1 MIPQNKIEEVQAAS
15 DIVEV
20 VEEFGVRLKPSG
32 SRYKGLCPFHEEKTP
47 SFSVDPGKNLY
58 YCFGCQRG
66 GNLFT
71 FVQEM
76 EGASFVESVRLLA
89 ERVGITLPE
98 EEGDREAQTEAE
110 SIYNALRFAARYY
123 YEQLT
128 QSEAGRPALRY
139 LKDRGFTPETI
150 KHFGLGYA
158 LDGWE
163 NLLTAA
169 EEHHIA
175 PDVLEKAGL
184 VKRRKKGTGHYDVF
198 RGRVLFPILS
208 HIGKVLGFGGRI
220 LDDDAD
226 QPKYINSPETQ
237 VYNKRRVLYGL
248 HRAKQ
253 AIRRAEEVLLVEG
266 YTDVT
271 ALHQAGVEN
280 VVASSGTALTEGQVK
295 LLGRYASR
303 ILLLYDADTA
313 GATAALR
320 GADVILEEGMAPYV
334 VPLPGGDD
342 PDSYVLE
349 HGGDVFQAYV
359 KEHNQDFISFRYVQ
373 AQQEGAL
380 DTPEGEASVMHAVM
394 ESVARIP
401 DPLMQETYL
410 RRASE
415 VMKVPDIRLHE
426 VLETIGEQQERKA
439 RRGRRREEKEK
450 TVRDEDASSS
460 VPAKAQENRAVS
472 RQDAKPEPLPPEKL
486 LHRLMLE
493 RGLPLVEFILGSMAL
508 DEFTEGTSRSMAAA
522 LLDMYEN
529 EKVDVQHFLG
539 GSEGQAA
546 QRLASEVMMNAHEAS
561 GGWQGH
567 DINVPALNEDPYE
580 AAASAMT
587 LLKLRRVEE
596 AIARQK
602 DKMYR
607 ASKEDV
613 DLQEMQREMM
623 ELHRFRKKIEARSF
637 LDEDLA

>member
-1 MIPQNKIEEVQAAS
+1 MIPQNKIEEVRAAS

-32 SRYKGLCPFHEEKTP
+32 SRYKGLCPFHEERTP
-47 SFSVDPGKNLY
+47 SFSVDPEQNLY
-58 YCFGCQRG
+58 YCFGCQEG
-66 GNLFT
+66 GNIFT

-89 ERVGITLPE
+89 EQAGIALPE

-110 SIYNALRFAARYY
+110 SIYNALRFAGRYY
-123 YEQLT
+123 YDQLT

-158 LDGWE
+158 PDGWE
-163 NLLTAA
+163 NLLAAA
-169 EEHHIA
+169 EEQHIA
-175 PDVLEKAGL
+175 PEILEKAGL
-184 VKRRKKGTGHYDVF
+184 VKRRKKGTGYYDVF

-220 LDDDAD
+220 LEDDAD
-226 QPKYINSPETQ
+226 QPKYINSPETK

-248 HRAKQ
+248 HQAKQ

-280 VVASSGTALTEGQVK
+280 VVASSGTALTEEQVK
-295 LLGRYASR
+295 LLGRYANR
-303 ILLLYDADTA
+303 ILLLYDADAA

-320 GADVILEEGMAPYV
+320 GTDVILEEGLAPYV
-334 VPLPGGDD
+334 VSLPGGED

-349 HGGDVFQAYV
+349 HGGDAFQAYV
-359 KEHNQDFISFRYVQ
+359 KEHQQDFVSFRYTR
-373 AQQEGAL
+373 AQLEGQF
-380 DTPEGEASVMHAVM
+380 DTPEGEAGVMHAVM
-394 ESVARIP
+394 ESIARIP

-426 VLETIGEQQERKA
+426 VLETIGKQQERKA
-439 RRGRRREEKEK
+439 QRGRRRKEEEK
-450 TVRDEDASSS
+450 TDRDEGASSS
-460 VPAKAQENRAVS
+460 VPAKAEENQAVS
-472 RQDAKPEPLPPEKL
+472 RQEAKPEPLPPEKL

-493 RGLPLVEFILGSMAL
+493 RGLPLVEFILSNMAL
-508 DEFTEGTSRSMAAA
+508 DEFTEGTSRSMAST
-522 LLDMYEN
+522 LLHMYDN
-529 EKVDVQHFLG
+529 EQIDVQHFLEG
-539 GSEGQAA
+539 GEGRAA
-546 QRLASEVMMNAHEAS
+546 QRLASEVMMDAHEAS
-561 GGWQGH
+561 KGWQGH
-567 DINVPALNEDPYE
+567 DINVPTLNEDPYE

-607 ASKEDV
+607 ANRKDL

-623 ELHRFRKKIEARSF
+623 ELHRFRKKIEGRAF
-637 LDEDLA
+637 LDENPA